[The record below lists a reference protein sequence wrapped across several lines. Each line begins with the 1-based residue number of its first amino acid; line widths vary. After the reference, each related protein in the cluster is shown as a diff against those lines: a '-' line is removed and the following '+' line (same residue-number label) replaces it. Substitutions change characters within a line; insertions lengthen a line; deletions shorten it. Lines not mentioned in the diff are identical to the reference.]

1 MQRKKFMLILIALV
15 TLLFLTPSVYAQPRL
30 TTFDCI
36 QIIDAYYA
44 DLDGDTFEDDI
55 KLLVEFSFGDTT
67 PSRINLDIWIELP
80 SGFIYYFKVLIYR
93 APSESIL
100 NIDCIN
106 MATESGWY
114 TVSLVG
120 SIIGSGGG
128 KLYTTDQLTFDPP
141 TGGGP
146 GLPPSLSAYF

>member
-1 MQRKKFMLILIALV
+1 MQKKRFILILITLVALA
-15 TLLFLTPSVYAQPRL
+15 FLTPSVHAQPRTSTL
-30 TTFDCI
+30 DCI

-44 DLDGDTFEDDI
+44 DLDEDSFEDDI
-55 KLLVEFSFGDTT
+55 KILVEFSLGNTD
-67 PSRINLDIWIELP
+67 PVRINLDIWIELP
-80 SGFIYYFKVLIYR
+80 SGFVYYFKVLVYR
-93 APSESIL
+93 APTESVL

-120 SIIGSGGG
+120 SIMGSGSG
-128 KLYTTDQLTFDPP
+128 KFYTIDQLTFDPP

-146 GLPPSLSAYF
+146 GLPLSLSAYF

>member
-1 MQRKKFMLILIALV
+1 MLILMALV
-15 TLLFLTPSVYAQPRL
+15 ALSFLTPSVNAQPRL

-55 KLLVEFSFGDTT
+55 KLLVELSFRDTD
-67 PSRINLDIWIELP
+67 PVRINLDIWIELP
-80 SGFIYYFKVLIYR
+80 SGFTYYFKVLVYR
-93 APSESIL
+93 APSVSIL
-100 NIDCIN
+100 NIDCLN

-120 SIIGSGGG
+120 SIMGSGSG
-128 KLYTTDQLTFDPP
+128 KFYTTDQLTFDPP

-146 GLPPSLSAYF
+146 GLLPSVSAYF